1 MLSFFINDFILSA
14 NKKGNTFNE
23 FVDTYNVNINF
34 VECYGI
40 INALSNNWNQF
51 IMGEIIQLDRICN
64 KIVVNVKAEN
74 KSLTDFL

>member
-1 MLSFFINDFILSA
+1 MTLYYRLI
-14 NKKGNTFNE
+14 KKVNTVNE
-23 FVDTYNVNINF
+23 FVDTYNVNDNF

-51 IMGEIIQLDRICN
+51 IMGEIIKLVRICN